1 MTVELVAWNPERPI
15 FRGRAKRLVPVK
27 RPVNNFGDLL
37 GPVIVDRM
45 RKMANLPNEASR
57 TARLLSVGSILHFAR
72 DGDVVWG
79 SGVNGKIP
87 ASSHSYSFLDVR
99 AVRGPLTRDFL
110 RDRGIEVPEIFGD
123 PALLLPHVA
132 PELLDAAQHKKHKVT
147 IVPNFQ
153 DLRLH
158 QLSSR
163 LRPNLLN
170 PSSGLWRCL
179 YRIVQSELVVGS
191 SLHAIIVAE
200 AFGIPAR
207 AVQSEVEHD
216 FKYLDY
222 YTGTG
227 RKSFEPAPTVRD
239 AIKAGGEPSPVS
251 SVQPLLNAFPSDLWK

>member
-1 MTVELVAWNPERPI
+1 MTVEIFEWNPKRPI
-15 FRGRAKRLVPVK
+15 FRGPVKRLVPVK
-27 RPVNNFGDLL
+27 RRVNNFGDLL
-37 GPVIVDRM
+37 GKEIVHRL
-45 RKMANLPNEASR
+45 RKMDNLPNEAGR

-87 ASSHSYSFLDVR
+87 GSSHTYSSLDVR

-110 RDRGIEVPEIFGD
+110 NDRGIEVPEIFGD

-132 PELLDAAQHKKHKVT
+132 PELVDAAQHKKHKLT

-153 DLRLH
+153 DLRL
-158 QLSSR
+158 QRPSR
-163 LRPNLLN
+163 PHPNLLN
-170 PSSGLWRCL
+170 PTSGLWRCL

-200 AFGIPAR
+200 AFGVPAR
-207 AVQSEVEHD
+207 AVQSRVEHE

-227 RKSFEPAPTVRD
+227 RKTFSPAPTVRD
-239 AIKAGGEPSPVS
+239 AIKAGGEPSPLS